1 MQKKIPKP
9 ASPRDSLLLLLLP
22 LQLACS
28 SYDSAAASAAAVY
41 EGTAAP
47 AALPPPTAFEI
58 QSRDRYVDYE
68 LMLPSIC
75 SSSSIDIILHVIISK
90 AACSSSPQSHKNIAS
105 HVSIQ
110 KDASSARLQTLCSR

>member
-9 ASPRDSLLLLLLP
+9 ASPRDGLLLLLLA
-22 LQLACS
+22 LQRACS

-41 EGTAAP
+41 EGTAGP
-47 AALPPPTAFEI
+47 AALPPPAAFGI
-58 QSRDRYVDYE
+58 QSRDRSIDHE

-75 SSSSIDIILHVIISK
+75 SSSSIDIILHMINSK

-110 KDASSARLQTLCSR
+110 KDASSARLQTLCLR

>member
-9 ASPRDSLLLLLLP
+9 ASPGDSLFLLLLS

-41 EGTAAP
+41 EGTAGP
-47 AALPPPTAFEI
+47 ADLPPPPTAFGI
-58 QSRDRYVDYE
+58 QSRDRSIDHE

-75 SSSSIDIILHVIISK
+75 SSSSVDIILHMINSK
-90 AACSSSPQSHKNIAS
+90 AACSSNPQSHKNIAS

-110 KDASSARLQTLCSR
+110 